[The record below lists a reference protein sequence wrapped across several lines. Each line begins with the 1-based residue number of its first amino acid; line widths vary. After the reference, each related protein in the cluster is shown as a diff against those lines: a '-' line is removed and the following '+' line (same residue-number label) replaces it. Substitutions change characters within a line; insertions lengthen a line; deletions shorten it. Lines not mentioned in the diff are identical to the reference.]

1 MQEQEKNNK
10 GFSLLEI
17 IVVLAI
23 VGALAGVGIPQFTK
37 WNNSRV
43 VSNAT
48 EQVASLL
55 RNIHATTERGTFAY
69 VQVLFESDSFGGISI
84 RTKGVTMDN
93 FTAKMN
99 DVNDVWNTS
108 SDNRCSTGELDPEF
122 WTSEDI
128 AERPELRASIF
139 EIERNDVI
147 FQWFDGQA
155 SVCFSR
161 NGKFFYADGELGID
175 EQPEHYIYI
184 LLNKDENAECV
195 IEYVENPLEKV
206 IPQPLSWDPDDNSC
220 KYVGAVKWTRFGE
233 VDTFKWNKRTTEA
246 LSEWK

>member
-23 VGALAGVGIPQFTK
+23 VGAHAGVGIPNFTK

-48 EQVASLL
+48 AQVASLL

-69 VQVLFESDSFGGISI
+69 VQVLFESDSLDGITI

-99 DVNDVWNTS
+99 DVNDVWNTT
-108 SDNRCSTGELDPEF
+108 SDSRCSIGELDPEF
-122 WTSEDI
+122 WTSEDL

-139 EIERNDVI
+139 EMERNDVI
-147 FQWFDGQA
+147 FQWFDGPA

-184 LLNKDENAECV
+184 LLNKDENAECT
-195 IEYVENPLEKV
+195 IEYVANPLEKV

-220 KYVGAVKWTRFGE
+220 KYVRAEK
-233 VDTFKWNKRTTEA
+233 
-246 LSEWK
+246 